1 MTSEVAICNQAI
13 SWLGGNLITSLDD
26 ETTEAILCKANY
38 ALLRNAVLE
47 EGKWS
52 FATKRFKLL
61 PAPGT
66 PVYGYNAQFP
76 VPSNVLL
83 VIEARDDNA
92 QDVNGGLQTDSQG
105 ANGSSRLD
113 WRLEGDND
121 GLFIVAT
128 TEVVF
133 CKCIVEVTDTTK
145 FTTTFNQAL
154 AARIA
159 ADIASPL
166 TESTSKEEKM
176 WNKYNNS
183 ITLALGVDGLQGKSD
198 RLRSNS
204 RIIRRR

>member
-1 MTSEVAICNQAI
+1 MTSEVAICNQAL

-26 ETTEAILCKANY
+26 GTTEAILCKANY
-38 ALLRNAVLE
+38 DLLRNAVLE

-61 PAPGT
+61 PGPVA
-66 PVYGYNAQFP
+66 PVYGYSTKFP
-76 VPSNVLL
+76 VPSEVLL
-83 VIEARDDNA
+83 VIEARDDN
-92 QDVNGGLQTDSQG
+92 NQG
-105 ANGSSRLD
+105 VSGNLFTTSESANGSSRLD
-113 WRLEGDND
+113 WRLEGDSD

-128 TEVVF
+128 TDVIF
-133 CKCIVEVTDTTK
+133 CKCIVEITDTTK

-166 TESTSKEEKM
+166 TESSAKEEKM

-183 ITLALGVDGLQGKSD
+183 IVLALAVDGLQGKSD
-198 RLRSNS
+198 R
-204 RIIRRR
+204 IRTKSKILERR